1 MKILSWNCRGLGNP
15 RTVNTFRSWCWRD
28 RPNIVFLMET
38 MIDKQALEK
47 VKQKCGF
54 VNGICLDSVGL
65 SGGMGLWW
73 NDVNVTVRSFSMHH
87 VAVDVCDDNDD
98 VLWRA
103 VGVYGWPDTANK
115 HQTWQ
120 LMRRLCAGDDTPMMV
135 FGDFNEITS
144 LNEKFG
150 GAIRG
155 ENHMDAFRNTIDDCE
170 LRDLGYKGSVFTWQR
185 GNSMATLVK
194 ERLDRFLAN
203 NGWMAMFPYS
213 EVIHFPIY
221 KSDHAPILLKFG
233 KDKTRYKKGKLFRFE
248 ALWLSKEECA
258 EVVAKAWKDWGSDAI
273 TVRVAGVAASLSKWA
288 HTTFG
293 DLQKRITKAEKAL
306 HLL

>member
-1 MKILSWNCRGLGNP
+1 
-15 RTVNTFRSWCWRD
+15 
-28 RPNIVFLMET
+28 
-38 MIDKQALEK
+38 
-47 VKQKCGF
+47 
-54 VNGICLDSVGL
+54 
-65 SGGMGLWW
+65 
-73 NDVNVTVRSFSMHH
+73 
-87 VAVDVCDDNDD
+87 
-98 VLWRA
+98 
-103 VGVYGWPDTANK
+103 
-115 HQTWQ
+115 
-120 LMRRLCAGDDTPMMV
+120 MRQISAGDTSPTVV

-155 ENHMDAFRNTIDDCE
+155 ENQMDAFRNTIDDCE
-170 LRDLGYKGSVFTWQR
+170 LRDLGCKGSVFTWQR

-258 EVVAKAWKDWGSDAI
+258 EVVAKAWKDRGSDAM

-306 HLL
+306 HLLQEKPPDGYVLEQCHQIVNELDELYRLKESYWHSRFRAAELRDGDKNRAYFHHKASQRKKRNEIKGLFND